1 MVFYKIG
8 LSLGVFTIFIS
19 ILAAIFPS
27 TVEQIYSSN
36 IYPAIR
42 LVIDN
47 TIGKIPSAL
56 TYLFLIFIFASVLF
70 FVYKLGFYSLRKDI
84 SSLKN
89 LGLSTL
95 AALSTAAFV
104 FYFFWG
110 YNYKR
115 TPLSKSLYCNVEI
128 LKPLELEKELDSAIS
143 DLEKSLIG
151 INAYDSVKTE
161 PTVEDVR
168 SSVANFLTKNHFV
181 VKGKPRIDF
190 IEPKGAL
197 YYFGI
202 AGIYNPFLGR
212 ACVESGQHEI
222 EKYFTIAHEL
232 SHAYGF
238 TNEGD
243 CNFLA
248 YAALSEADNPN
259 LVYSARLNYF
269 RYVGSAYKRTF
280 PAKYVEKRKKLSPI
294 IISDLD
300 AINEIHKKYPTLM
313 NTEFLNDKYLKMQGV
328 KEGISSYG
336 AIVNWGAAW
345 RKKNFANFTQNSY

>member
-1 MVFYKIG
+1 MVFNKIG
-8 LSLGVFTIFIS
+8 FSLGAFTIVSI
-19 ILAAIFPS
+19 ILASVFPNV
-27 TVEQIYSSN
+27 VEQIYSSH
-36 IYPAIR
+36 IFPALR
-42 LVIDN
+42 LIIDN
-47 TIGKIPSAL
+47 TFGKIPSAL
-56 TYLFLIFIFASVLF
+56 TYLFLFSIAASVLF
-70 FVYKLGFYSLRKDI
+70 FIFKLGFYTYQKDI
-84 SSLKN
+84 TNLKN
-89 LGLSTL
+89 LGVKSLSTISIL
-95 AALSTAAFV
+95 LFAFYAL
-104 FYFFWG
+104 WG

-115 TPLSKSLYCNVEI
+115 TPLSKSLNCNVEI

-151 INAYDSVKTE
+151 INVYDSIKSE
-161 PTVEDVR
+161 PTVDDVR
-168 SSVANFLTKNHFV
+168 NSVANFLTKNHFV
-181 VKGKPRIDF
+181 VNGKPRVDF
-190 IEPKGAL
+190 IEPKGSL

-212 ACVESGQHEI
+212 ACIESGEHDL

-248 YAALSEADNPN
+248 YAALSESENSN
-259 LVYSARLNYF
+259 LVYAARLNYF

-280 PAKYVEKRKKLSPI
+280 PTKYIEKRKKLSPI

-313 NTEFLNDKYLKMQGV
+313 NTEFLNDKYLKIQGV

-345 RKKNFANFTQNSY
+345 RKKNFANFTQNSF

>member
-1 MVFYKIG
+1 MVFNKIG
-8 LSLGVFTIFIS
+8 FSLGAFTIILS
-19 ILAAIFPS
+19 IFAAVFPAL
-27 TVEQIYSSN
+27 VEQIYSSN
-36 IYPAIR
+36 IYPVFR
-42 LVIDN
+42 LLIDN
-47 TIGKIPSAL
+47 TVGKIPTGL
-56 TYLFLIFIFASVLF
+56 TYLFVFLTVASVLF
-70 FVYKLGFYSLRKDI
+70 FVFKTGFYTYQKNI
-84 SSLKN
+84 SALKK
-89 LGLSTL
+89 LAVATL
-95 AALSTAAFV
+95 ASVCYLLFAF
-104 FYFFWG
+104 YAFWG

-115 TPLSKSLYCNVEI
+115 TPLSKSLNCNVEI

-143 DLEKSLIG
+143 ELEKSLIG
-151 INAYDSVKTE
+151 INAYDSIKTE

-168 SSVANFLTKNHFV
+168 NSVANFLTKNHFV
-181 VKGKPRIDF
+181 VKGKPRVDF
-190 IEPKGAL
+190 IEPKGIL

-212 ACVESGQHEI
+212 ACVESGEQEI

-248 YAALSEADNPN
+248 YAALSESENPN
-259 LVYSARLNYF
+259 LVYAARLNYF

-280 PAKYVEKRKKLSPI
+280 PAKYIEKRKKLSPI

-300 AINEIHKKYPTLM
+300 AINEVHKKYPTLM